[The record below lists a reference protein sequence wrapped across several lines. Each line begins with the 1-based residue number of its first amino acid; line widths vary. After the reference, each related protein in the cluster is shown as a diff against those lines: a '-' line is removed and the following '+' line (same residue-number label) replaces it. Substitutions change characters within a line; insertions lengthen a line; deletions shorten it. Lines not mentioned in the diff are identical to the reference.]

1 MLAPFLT
8 LTYVQN
14 RGAAFGILPGS
25 QVLFLAVSF
34 LLLAGIG
41 ILHRTLFSPKLRP
54 ADAGAVLMAAGTLG
68 NLFDRIRLGYVV
80 DFLELPYWPVFN
92 LADTALVVGTG
103 FILLGVI
110 RAERAGREQP
120 LEGPGKEYR
129 EQSETQD
136 GRRGQS

>member
-1 MLAPFLT
+1 M
-8 LTYVQN
+8 
-14 RGAAFGILPGS
+14 
-25 QVLFLAVSF
+25 
-34 LLLAGIG
+34 
-41 ILHRTLFSPKLRP
+41 HRTLFSPKLRP